1 MLAYLRNSVLLLMLL
16 IAVPGWSRTLDVD
29 VSYQLTWD
37 GFTIAY
43 ITDELSLFDEQYTIN
58 STLMPR
64 SWLEVFGIPSLER
77 AVNGRITN
85 DGQLQPSS
93 YYQSFGA
100 RQTEILFNHASSQIS
115 WVDSKHGIFSTDI
128 PPGQTSDALSVMYL
142 FYNRGPP
149 PETFAVNF
157 VDGKRLRTYEFQSD
171 LTPQDITTETGS
183 YTAFEYTC
191 TTKPITIWY
200 AAELNWIPLK
210 MQIKQALQTFE
221 ITFTSASFIPSPEPS
236 DS

>member
-1 MLAYLRNSVLLLMLL
+1 MLL

-29 VSYQLTWD
+29 VSYQLTW
-37 GFTIAY
+37 GGLTVAS
-43 ITDELSLFDEQYTIN
+43 ITDELSFSDKQYTIN
-58 STLMPR
+58 STLMPF
-64 SWLEVFGIPSLER
+64 SWLEIFNFPSLER
-77 AVNGRITN
+77 AINGRIKN
-85 DGQLQPSS
+85 DGQLLPSS
-93 YYQSFGA
+93 YYQRYGA
-100 RQTEILFNHASSQIS
+100 RQTEILFNHASNQVS
-115 WVDSKHGIFSTDI
+115 WQDSKRGIFSAVM

-171 LTPQDITTETGS
+171 LTSQDITTETGS

-210 MQIKQALQTFE
+210 VQIKQALQTFE